1 MIKHNT
7 SKSDLSSIGL
17 VLSTAEELAATG
29 ADIFRRGGAAQDFE
43 TCSEHYIL
51 DFDACAVKQ
60 TLLEMV
66 NRRTR
71 VQRYSD

>member
-17 VLSTAEELAATG
+17 VLSTAEEVAATG
-29 ADIFRRGGAAQDFE
+29 ADIFRRGGAEQDFE
-43 TCSEHYIL
+43 TCSELYIL

-60 TLLEMV
+60 TFLDMV
-66 NRRTR
+66 NSSTR
-71 VQRYSD
+71 VQRYSY